1 MEIIDKIL
9 DASEDAFNRYGI
21 KSVSMDNVAAMLGV
35 SKKTLYLHVSSKE
48 ELVKKVLERKLK
60 AVSECVCKPS
70 VKTNA
75 LEEVMMSVTNLILEM
90 RRSNPALLF
99 DLKKYY
105 PSIYKIYLEFRGNM
119 IMENFSM
126 NLRKGIE
133 EGLYRKELNVNII
146 SHLYF
151 TMIEAISDP
160 DFAED
165 HEMSFEEKYKEV
177 IFYHLHG
184 ICSEKGQLMIQKLKQ
199 EITKVK

>member
-48 ELVKKVLERKLK
+48 ELVKRVLERKLK
-60 AVSECVCKPS
+60 MVSECVCKPS

-126 NLRKGIE
+126 NLKKGIE
-133 EGLYRKELNVNII
+133 EGLYRNDLKVNII

-151 TMIEAISDP
+151 TMIEAISNP

-165 HEMSFEEKYKEV
+165 HEISFEEKYKEV

-184 ICSEKGQLMIQKLKQ
+184 ICSERGQEMIQKLKQ